1 MFCFAFRS
9 VLIIFAKKY
18 QCHATA
24 TLRKAQAH
32 PLRHAELGGP
42 APRKLLR
49 SYRQSYEYAKMNHME
64 RFGQSEEYRRE
75 ELIRIIEHSVER
87 LTLQELEALY
97 YDMTTKNYIND

>member
-1 MFCFAFRS
+1 
-9 VLIIFAKKY
+9 
-18 QCHATA
+18 
-24 TLRKAQAH
+24 
-32 PLRHAELGGP
+32 
-42 APRKLLR
+42 
-49 SYRQSYEYAKMNHME
+49 MNHME